1 MRILIAD
8 DSDLVRRGVGEIL
21 SSETNWEV
29 CGEARDGSEALRKAR
44 ELLPDLILL
53 DISMPAING
62 LEVARLLRQ
71 EVPKVKILVI
81 SQHDPIQLL
90 PRVIEAG
97 GDACVDK
104 DRLGTDLMANIKSIE
119 RASEADRIANA
130 GKNSPPEI
138 RMLEDPSAYC
148 PPRQKPLVD

>member
-8 DSDLVRRGVGEIL
+8 DSDMVRRGVVRIL
-21 SSETNWEV
+21 ASVTNWEV

-53 DISMPAING
+53 DISMPGING

-71 EVPKVKILVI
+71 EVPETKILVI

-90 PRVIEAG
+90 PRAIEAG
-97 GDACVDK
+97 AHACVDK
-104 DRLGTDLMANIKSIE
+104 SRLGSDLVATMESL
-119 RASEADRIANA
+119 RRTSEAR
-130 GKNSPPEI
+130 
-138 RMLEDPSAYC
+138 
-148 PPRQKPLVD
+148 